1 MFASIRSVPVRPPSA
16 ALGGTSLARAERKQP
31 TRANDRLLPRRGGIE
46 TREAERGVNLGK
58 SQSLKTTGFA
68 GAIKFDRGLSAEFF
82 RSVQQNPLFTS
93 ETEKNPN
100 TPQPRHLEPLALRPP
115 APHLQ
120 GKDEM
125 HEIQTF
131 TNAGAKVTTHARKS
145 ELKVFLGPLKGIN
158 P

>member
-16 ALGGTSLARAERKQP
+16 ALGGTSPASSEENSRPGRTTDSSPL
-31 TRANDRLLPRRGGIE
+31 NGGIE

-58 SQSLKTTGFA
+58 SQSLKTTGFV
-68 GAIKFDRGLSAEFF
+68 GAIKFDRGLSGEFF

-100 TPQPRHLEPLALRPP
+100 TPQPRDLEPLAFRPP

-120 GKDEM
+120 GKGEM